1 MDRYKLETASFDR
14 FELTMTQE
22 QAEACYLPGIDALPA
37 VEQLLRSNEDLN
49 IQLNRIGSG
58 TIRDELAGYGA
69 WDDDELIDDESN
81 RGRIVWIAAGD
92 IWEEVQERKK
102 EVKNA

>member
-22 QAEACYLPGIDALPA
+22 EAEACCLPGVNATPA

-49 IQLNRIGSG
+49 IQLNRIGAAA
-58 TIRDELAGYGA
+58 IREELSGYGA
-69 WDDDELIDDESN
+69 WDDDELVDDTEN
-81 RGRIVWIAAGD
+81 RSRIVWIAAGG
-92 IWEEVQERKK
+92 IWEEVQERK
-102 EVKNA
+102 